1 MTIRRDPPGRD
12 HEVLSMSQAKKA
24 ATKSTLPCRSTAN
37 PRRTTLASVADFS
50 AIPGARKPEEAVTYG
65 TELPASTANPRRT
78 QLMVAPVP
86 VVVQD

>member
-1 MTIRRDPPGRD
+1 
-12 HEVLSMSQAKKA
+12 MSQAKK

-50 AIPGARKPEEAVTYG
+50 TIPGARKPEDAVTYG

-78 QLMVAPVP
+78 QLMVAPAP